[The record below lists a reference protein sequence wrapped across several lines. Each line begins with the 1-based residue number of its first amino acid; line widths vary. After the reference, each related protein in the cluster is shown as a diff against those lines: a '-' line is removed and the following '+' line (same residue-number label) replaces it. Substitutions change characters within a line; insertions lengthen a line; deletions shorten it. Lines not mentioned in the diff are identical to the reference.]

1 LTKTIIISVGKIKEK
16 GAVSLIGEYE
26 KRLSKYTDFSHK
38 EIAGISVPD
47 NPVAAE
53 IENVLGREAAAILK
67 AVPPKLPCVAL
78 TIDGRQ
84 MPSGQFSEFIHSRKL
99 EGGVCFII
107 GSSHGLHKSVTDA
120 CGFKISLSKM
130 TFPHNFARLIL
141 TEQIYRAHKIIN
153 NENYHK

>member
-1 LTKTIIISVGKIKEK
+1 M
-16 GAVSLIGEYE
+16 SLICEYE
-26 KRLSKYTDFSHK
+26 KRLSKYVDLKNK

-47 NPVAAE
+47 NPSAAE
-53 IENVLGREAAAILK
+53 IENVLGREAAVILK
-67 AVPPKLPCVAL
+67 AIPPKLPCVAL

-84 MPSGQFSEFIHSRKL
+84 MSSEQFSEFIDSCKL
-99 EGGVCFII
+99 DGGVCFII
-107 GSSHGLHKSVTDA
+107 GGSHGLHKSVIDV
-120 CGFKISLSKM
+120 CGSKISLSKM